1 MQDGTSVPEAVTEDS
16 PFHGHFRVT
25 PGPPCVRSVQV
36 TDPHHRTEHMAA
48 VNPGQ
53 FTIGTARAAGRGR
66 A

>member
-1 MQDGTSVPEAVTEDS
+1 MPKAVTEDS
-16 PFHGHFRVT
+16 TSHDHFRVT

-53 FTIGTARAAGRGR
+53 YTIGTARVTSRGR